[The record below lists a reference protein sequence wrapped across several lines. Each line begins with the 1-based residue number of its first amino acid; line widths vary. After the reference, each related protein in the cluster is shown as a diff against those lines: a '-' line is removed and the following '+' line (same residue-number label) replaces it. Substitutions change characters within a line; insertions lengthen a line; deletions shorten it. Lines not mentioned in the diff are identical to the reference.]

1 MSSGDLDALLRV
13 TSPDYIGI
21 THPDIAFGTLDAPV
35 GRLTLA
41 VTSRGVVACSYEN
54 ENVVFERVSRE
65 IGSFIGPDA
74 RRLDPVRRE
83 LDAYFS
89 GRLRTFTAMVDL
101 QLATPFARTVL
112 HMMLAVPYGTVTTY
126 REIAERIGRPRA
138 LRAVGN
144 ALGSNPVCV
153 IVPCHRV
160 VESENVLG
168 GYAGG
173 AAAKERLLRV
183 ERAAAGATRPA
194 APSHRPQG
202 S

>member
-13 TSPDYIGI
+13 TSPTYVGK
-21 THPDIAFGTLDAPV
+21 TQPDIAFGTLDGPV

-41 VTSRGVVACSYEN
+41 VTHRGVVACSYED
-54 ENVVFERVSRE
+54 EHTVFERVCRE
-65 IGSFIGPDA
+65 VGSFIGADP

-89 GRLRTFTAMVDL
+89 SRLRAFTTTVDL

-112 HMMLAVPYGTVTTY
+112 QMMLAVPYGTVTTY
-126 REIAERIGRPRA
+126 REIAERMGRPRA

-144 ALGSNPVCV
+144 ALGGNPVCV

-160 VESENVLG
+160 VEGDAVLG

-173 AAAKERLLRV
+173 ATAKERLLRV
-183 ERAAAGATRPA
+183 EGSIGRP
-194 APSHRPQG
+194 PSG
-202 S
+202 LS

>member
-13 TSPDYIGI
+13 TSPTYVGS
-21 THPDIAFGTLDAPV
+21 THPDVAFGTLEGPV

-41 VTSRGVVACSYEN
+41 VTHRGVVACSYED
-54 ENVVFERVSRE
+54 ENVVFERVSRA
-65 IGSFIGPDA
+65 IGSFIGPDP

-89 GRLRTFTAMVDL
+89 GRLRTFTITIDL
-101 QLATPFARTVL
+101 QLATSFARTVL
-112 HMMLAVPYGTVTTY
+112 QMMLAVPYGTVTTY

-160 VESENVLG
+160 VESEAVLG

-173 AAAKERLLRV
+173 PTAKERLLRV
-183 ERAAAGATRPA
+183 ESAVR
-194 APSHRPQG
+194 S
-202 S
+202 

>member
-1 MSSGDLDALLRV
+1 MSSGDIDALLRV
-13 TSPDYIGI
+13 TSPDYIGN
-21 THPDIAFGTLDAPV
+21 THPDIAFGTLDGPV
-35 GRLTLA
+35 GRLVLA
-41 VTSRGVVACSYEN
+41 VTHRGVVACSYED
-54 ENVVFERVSRE
+54 ENIVFERVSRE
-65 IGSFIGPDA
+65 VGSFMGPDA

-89 GRLRTFTAMVDL
+89 GRLRAFTITADL
-101 QLATPFARTVL
+101 RLATPFARTVL
-112 HMMLAVPYGTVTTY
+112 QKMTAVPYGTVTTY

-160 VESENVLG
+160 VESEAVLG

-173 AAAKERLLRV
+173 ATAKERLLRV
-183 ERAAAGATRPA
+183 EGAGRGRP
-194 APSHRPQG
+194 PGTP
-202 S
+202 

>member
-1 MSSGDLDALLRV
+1 MSSGDIDALLRV
-13 TSPDYIGI
+13 TSPDYIGN
-21 THPDIAFGTLDAPV
+21 THPDIAFGTLDGPV
-35 GRLTLA
+35 GRLVLA
-41 VTSRGVVACSYEN
+41 VTHRGVVACSYED

-65 IGSFIGPDA
+65 VGSFMGPDA

-89 GRLRTFTAMVDL
+89 GRLRAFTITADL
-101 QLATPFARTVL
+101 RLATPFARTVL
-112 HMMLAVPYGTVTTY
+112 QKMIAVPYGTVTTY
-126 REIAERIGRPRA
+126 REIAERLGRPRA

-160 VESENVLG
+160 VESEAVLG

-173 AAAKERLLRV
+173 ATAKERLLRV
-183 ERAAAGATRPA
+183 EGAGRGRP
-194 APSHRPQG
+194 PGTP
-202 S
+202 